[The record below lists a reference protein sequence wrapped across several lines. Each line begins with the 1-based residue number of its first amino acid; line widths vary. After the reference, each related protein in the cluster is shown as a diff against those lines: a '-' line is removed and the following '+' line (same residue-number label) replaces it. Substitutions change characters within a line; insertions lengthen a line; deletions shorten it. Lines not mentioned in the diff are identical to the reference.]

1 MNLASITK
9 DGYVDTSP
17 STSWGRKA
25 TGKIYNDTLAN
36 LIGGFVYTSRN
47 GDGFALRTAEGKTPR
62 ISDLLPEHE
71 GAWLEAIRQYIN
83 SNLAGMA
90 SGSGLRR
97 RPKSTESR
105 EVTRPG
111 ISVREIP
118 ARAST
123 F

>member
-1 MNLASITK
+1 MI
-9 DGYVDTSP
+9 VP
-17 STSWGRKA
+17 
-25 TGKIYNDTLAN
+25 
-36 LIGGFVYTSRN
+36 F
-47 GDGFALRTAEGKTPR
+47 F
-62 ISDLLPEHE
+62 
-71 GAWLEAIRQYIN
+71 
-83 SNLAGMA
+83 
-90 SGSGLRR
+90 LRR